1 MNDTIAADYL
11 PLLQGGRWFRAISPA
26 LQQALLAA
34 AAVRRL
40 AAGERLFSR
49 GDAADGLYC
58 VVAGAIR
65 ASGSAASGKEALLTY
80 LEPPDWFGEI
90 ALIDG
95 GCRTHDAWAGDAS
108 TLLHVPAAALD
119 ALLRAHPDYWR
130 DIAAL
135 VADKLRL
142 AFIALEDL
150 ALMPGPQRL
159 ARRLLMIAEGYGN
172 HAGDS
177 PRRLRIAQED
187 LAAMVS
193 LSRQTTNQILKD
205 LEALGALRLHRG
217 GIDLLD
223 AGLLRQRA
231 DSPP

>member
-11 PLLQGGRWFRAISPA
+11 PLLQGGRWFRAISPE
-26 LQQALLAA
+26 LQQALLGA

-49 GDAADGLYC
+49 GDAADGIYC

-95 GCRTHDAWAGDAS
+95 GCRTHDAWAGDVS
-108 TLLHVPAAALD
+108 TLLHVPAATLD
-119 ALLRAHPDYWR
+119 TLLRAHPGYWR
-130 DIAAL
+130 DIAAM

-172 HAGDS
+172 HVGDS
-177 PRRLRIAQED
+177 PRRLRIAQEE

-205 LEALGALRLHRG
+205 LEAQGALRLHRG
-217 GIDLLD
+217 GIELLD
-223 AGLLRQRA
+223 ANLLRQRA